1 VIPHLGDLPLNAI
14 TIEAVQ
20 RLKGA
25 LAAKSPK
32 TVNNALTVLN
42 VLLKTAGSWN
52 VIDRMPC
59 TIRLLRVTTGSAAF
73 LDFEEY
79 KRLLDAARRDG
90 PRAHVITL
98 LGGDGGLRCGE
109 MMALEWTDVDFAKR
123 QLCVARSEWKGH
135 VPRPRAAGCA
145 MCR

>member
-1 VIPHLGDLPLNAI
+1 MIPHLGDLPLNAI
-14 TIEAVQ
+14 TTEAVQ

-32 TVNNALTVLN
+32 TVNSALTVLN
-42 VLLKTAGSWN
+42 VLLKTAVSWN
-52 VIDRMPC
+52 VIDRMSC

-90 PRAHVITL
+90 ATAHVVTL
-98 LGGDGGLRCGE
+98 LGGDAGVRWGE
-109 MMALEWTDVDFAKR
+109 IMALEWGDVDLVKR
-123 QLCVARSEWKGH
+123 QL
-135 VPRPRAAGCA
+135 
-145 MCR
+145 